1 MALPAHSAPAA
12 ISVKQLGLQL
22 MGPHVA
28 ALLIVGVLLTV
39 ALLGAVIIAA
49 IDKPEDP
56 AP

>member
-1 MALPAHSAPAA
+1 
-12 ISVKQLGLQL
+12 
-22 MGPHVA
+22 MGPHAA

-56 AP
+56 AS